1 MLCRPCVHV
10 TASSN
15 CQTWS
20 SKLWVLSPDPR
31 LLTVVLAKLRARSPS
46 RPEGLPLPIPMVLP
60 NCPTPE
66 AQQLPLLSVT
76 WLQPTRASLTRLL
89 PINRVQSPSVLS
101 VGADAEEKNK
111 RTC

>member
-31 LLTVVLAKLRARSPS
+31 LLTVVLAQLRARSPS
-46 RPEGLPLPIPMVLP
+46 RPAGLPLPIPMVLP

-66 AQQLPLLSVT
+66 AQPLPLLSVT
-76 WLQPTRASLTRLL
+76 WLQPRRASWTTFF
-89 PINRVQSPSVLS
+89 PITRVQSPSVLDP
-101 VGADAEEKNK
+101 GEGGTQPD
-111 RTC
+111 